1 MSMILRLPTRARGF
15 TLIEVIL
22 VLALTTI
29 LILLSLSYYTAFINS
44 TAIATSADVVSD
56 VFMDARSSAT
66 AQNTTV
72 EVRIYNLP
80 TSSGGASTYG
90 ALQLRWL
97 KPDGTTPPV
106 MKPVFLP
113 SSVAIDA
120 TAEHSPLIGGNT
132 QTATPDTS
140 DLLINSQTR
149 AFHFLPDGSTDLNS
163 STNWFLTIRSATQS
177 DPAHFPSN
185 WACVRVDA
193 VTGHV
198 QTYRP

>member
-1 MSMILRLPTRARGF
+1 MVLAVLAILIAF
-15 TLIEVIL
+15 TL
-22 VLALTTI
+22 TG
-29 LILLSLSYYTAFINS
+29 YS
-44 TAIATSADVVSD
+44 TFVNASAITTSADAISD
-56 VFMDARSSAT
+56 ALIDARASAI

-80 TSSGGASTYG
+80 PASGGASVYN

-97 KPDGTTPPV
+97 KSDGTTPPV
-106 MKPVFLP
+106 AKPVFLP
-113 SSVAIDA
+113 ASVAIDA
-120 TAEHSPLIGGNT
+120 TAEHSPLIGANS
-132 QTATPDTS
+132 QTVTPDAS
-140 DLLINSQTR
+140 DTLLNAQTR

-163 STNWFLTIRSATQS
+163 STNWFLTLRAATQT

-193 VTGHV
+193 ITGHV